1 MECIQSI
8 RHDFLLL
15 RVHIVTFFKLAF
27 HGKGWRNYTK
37 TAFFVITETQFA
49 IQSNDQTPRNVYMW
63 MQQ

>member
-1 MECIQSI
+1 MECIQPI

-37 TAFFVITETQFA
+37 AAFFVITDTQFA
-49 IQSNDQTPRNVYMW
+49 IQSQVT
-63 MQQ
+63 